1 MADQVVQI
9 TAGAGTKVD
18 VTETTRADGQ
28 LVERQRMVVMDDS
41 DVDSAGQAVAG
52 EQGHGQAFVRDP
64 ELVQILGE
72 LALLLNESLGAPED
86 QLSSADTIE
95 ELEITDDGAASV
107 DIRRGRLIEF
117 ASIDTAASG
126 DNAII
131 KGAGRTTKIKVVS
144 YVLVSTSALS
154 VRWISKPAS
163 GTSTNLSGAMA
174 LAANGGISSPAGNP
188 GAWLMETNAGE
199 DLVLNLG
206 AATQVSGHVAFFR
219 EP

>member
-18 VTETTRADGQ
+18 VTETLRADGQ

-52 EQGHGQAFVRDP
+52 EAGHGQAFVRDP

-72 LALLLNESLGAPED
+72 LTLLLSESMGADED
-86 QLSSADTIE
+86 QLSQADTVE
-95 ELEITDDGAASV
+95 ELDITDDGAASV
-107 DIRRGRLIEF
+107 DLRRGQLLEF
-117 ASIDTAASG
+117 AAVDTAASG
-126 DNAII
+126 DNVIV
-131 KGAGRTTKIKVVS
+131 KMQPQNKIKVVS
-144 YVLVSTSALS
+144 YVLVVTSAIS
-154 VRWISKPAS
+154 VRWLSKPAAGNS
-163 GTSTNLSGAMA
+163 KNMSGAMA
-174 LAANGGISSPAGNP
+174 LAANGGVSSPAGSP
-188 GAWLMETNAGE
+188 GAWLMETE
-199 DLVLNLG
+199 LDQDLVLNLG